1 MGYDDHARIGM
12 GGCHMNELIETRLER
27 REVFSGKLLHVFADT
42 VSLPNG
48 KTSVREVIEHQGA
61 VCMVPLRRDGT
72 VVLVRQ
78 YRYAVGRDILEVPAG
93 KVDPGESF
101 YDAAEREL
109 SEETGLQASQWIDLG
124 DYLPSPGYSGEVIRA
139 YLAMDLDEGEPH
151 TDEDE
156 FLVPVTI
163 PVSQA
168 LDLVMSGAISDGKTA
183 FALLKAARYLGL

>member
-1 MGYDDHARIGM
+1 MPSEHPDSSPRSSAIQTFTGDAPIPFDRQRAISRRSVVFPPP
-12 GGCHMNELIETRLER
+12 GGATI
-27 REVFSGKLLHVFADT
+27 
-42 VSLPNG
+42 
-48 KTSVREVIEHQGA
+48 
-61 VCMVPLRRDGT
+61 
-72 VVLVRQ
+72 
-78 YRYAVGRDILEVPAG
+78 
-93 KVDPGESF
+93 
-101 YDAAEREL
+101 

>member
-1 MGYDDHARIGM
+1 
-12 GGCHMNELIETRLER
+12 MNELIETRLER
-27 REVFSGKLLHVFADT
+27 REVFDGNLLHVFSDT
-42 VSLPNG
+42 VRLPNG
-48 KTSVREVIEHQGA
+48 KSAVREVLEHQGA
-61 VCMVPLRRDGT
+61 VCIVPLKKDGT

-109 SEETGLQASQWIDLG
+109 TEETGLHASQWIDLG
-124 DYLPSPGYSGEVIRA
+124 DYLPSPGYSGEIIRA
-139 YLAMDLDEGEPH
+139 YLAMELDEGEPH

-156 FLVPVTI
+156 FLVPVAM

-168 LDLVMSGAISDGKTA
+168 LELVMSGTISDGKTA